1 MSDNYDKINFKLLNT
16 GLTADINIYE
26 IKKNSSISGIFKSK
40 FLNSNLKF
48 NFNYGDK
55 KLEIY
60 NAYFRN
66 KDLSFSN
73 KSTIIYK
80 PFFYL
85 SSFSKLEDIN
95 IKSLK
100 KLNLNKIFASK
111 DFIKKINAKNK
122 VNFKSKKFGKNLI
135 DDFILNIDLAYGRLE
150 YSKKIFISD
159 NYFNCQG
166 DINLLEEYPILY
178 FKCSIISDDKKEL
191 LRKFAIKYKN
201 KNEKF
206 NFNVAG
212 NINILNNKINFNSI
226 EMNENYK
233 ASKEDLNYFKITF
246 ERVLFDKDFKD
257 IFNLKKIKDFILEI
271 S

>member
-1 MSDNYDKINFKLLNT
+1 M
-16 GLTADINIYE
+16 
-26 IKKNSSISGIFKSK
+26 
-40 FLNSNLKF
+40 
-48 NFNYGDK
+48 
-55 KLEIY
+55 
-60 NAYFRN
+60 
-66 KDLSFSN
+66 
-73 KSTIIYK
+73 
-80 PFFYL
+80 

-95 IKSLK
+95 IKNLK
-100 KLNLNKIFASK
+100 KLNLNKILASK
-111 DFIKKINAKNK
+111 DLIKKINGKNE

-135 DDFILNIDLAYGRLE
+135 DDFSLNIDLAYGRLE

-159 NYFNCQG
+159 NFFKCQG

-178 FKCSIISDDKKEL
+178 FKCSIISNDKK
-191 LRKFAIKYKN
+191 KFLKKFGIKCKN
-201 KNEKF
+201 KNEKL

-271 S
+271 Y